1 MWLVVAVVGVRGTAE
16 MKAFFLTTSRILDR
30 VGFVALVL
38 AAAGL
43 VLMTCVVAYAV
54 FGRYVLN
61 STPSWA
67 EAASI
72 MLMGWFIFLGAAVG
86 VRERTH
92 LGFDVLLYV
101 LPPSG
106 KSVLRAISDVVVFAF
121 GSGMVV
127 FGLSLVD
134 LTWTNVAPTLGVSGA
149 FSYFPLVAGGLLISL
164 FALERF
170 CARLAGL
177 PVDDDLPELQPEAHL
192 APREPR

>member
-1 MWLVVAVVGVRGTAE
+1 
-16 MKAFFLTTSRILDR
+16 MKPFFLTTSRILDR
-30 VGFVALVL
+30 IGFVALII

-61 STPSWA
+61 RTPSWA

-72 MLMGWFIFLGAAVG
+72 MLMAWFIFLGAAVG

-106 KSVLRAISDVVVFAF
+106 KSVLRAISDVVVFGF
-121 GSGMVV
+121 GVGMVV
-127 FGLSLVD
+127 YGMALVN
-134 LTWTNVAPTLGVSGA
+134 LTWTNVAPTLGISGG
-149 FSYFPLVAGGLLISL
+149 FGYFPLVAGGLLISI
-164 FALERF
+164 FTLERF

-177 PVDDDLPELQPEAHL
+177 PVDDDLPDLQPEADL
-192 APREPR
+192 VRQETR